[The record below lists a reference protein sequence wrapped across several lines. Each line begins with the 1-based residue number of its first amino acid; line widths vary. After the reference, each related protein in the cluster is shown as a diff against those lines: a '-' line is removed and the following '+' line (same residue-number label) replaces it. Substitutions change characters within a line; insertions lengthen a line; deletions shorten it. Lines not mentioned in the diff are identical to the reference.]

1 MQSSAEERGPRNFRG
16 TRDYVGRDYN
26 IRKWATDIIAWTF
39 EQFGFQPL
47 ETPILELEDTLRGKY
62 GEEGEANWF
71 RLSAVDEQRAG
82 MRYDQT
88 VPLARFMAMNWNAF
102 PMPFRRYVIGPVF
115 RKETVQAGRYRQFVQ
130 CDFDTVGSTNP
141 IIDAEVVAMN
151 AMVLSRLGFTDQF
164 QVQVNDRRLLDAIAT
179 DMGFE
184 NPEIVMAM
192 FRAWDKLGKQSLQEV
207 FDYFVGQVL
216 DIQLGGKEIGDE
228 ERRRRLSVLKLDNDS
243 FLDKTDQ
250 LLALEGMPIDV
261 QLSRVAGL
269 FPSARVGEAI
279 NGLDQLFNMITAM
292 GVSEARYSFRP
303 LLARGL
309 DYYTGPIFETMVQ
322 GGTVSITG
330 GGRFDHLVESLG
342 GPDLPASGSS
352 FGLER
357 VISIM
362 EEYGILPELPT
373 VPAEVFAVVFDFA
386 NADLMRY
393 LFDTVTGLRLTGL
406 KVEVYTGD
414 TQLRLGKQMDIAR
427 RKNVPITLLVGED
440 EMNSGNAAFKVLST
454 GEQFTVSVEELAES
468 LKQYL

>member
-1 MQSSAEERGPRNFRG
+1 MQDTTEEKGPRNFRG
-16 TRDYVGRDYN
+16 TRDYVGGDYN
-26 IRKWATDIIAWTF
+26 IRKWATDIIACTF

-47 ETPILELEDTLRGKY
+47 ETPILELEETLRGKY
-62 GEEGEANWF
+62 GQEGEANWF

-151 AMVLSRLGFTDQF
+151 TMVLSRLGFTDQF
-164 QVQVNDRRLLDAIAT
+164 QVQINDRRLLDAIAT
-179 DMGFE
+179 NMGYE
-184 NPEIVMAM
+184 NPEIVMAV
-192 FRAWDKLGKQSLQEV
+192 FRAWDKLGKQTLPDV
-207 FDYFVGQVL
+207 FEYFVGQIF
-216 DIQLGGKEIGDE
+216 DIQFGSKQIGDE
-228 ERRRRLSVLKLDNDS
+228 ERKRRLSVLKVQNDS
-243 FLDKTDQ
+243 FLAKTEQ
-250 LLALEGMPIDV
+250 LLAFEGMPADA

-269 FPSARVGEAI
+269 FQSDNVASAI
-279 NGLDQLFNMITAM
+279 KNMDQLINMITAM
-292 GVSEARYSFRP
+292 GVPESKYAFRP

-330 GGRFDHLVESLG
+330 GGRFDHLVETLG

-357 VISIM
+357 VINIM
-362 EEYGILPELPT
+362 EEYGILPVMPS

-386 NADLMRY
+386 NPELMRY
-393 LFDTVTGLRLTGL
+393 VFDVVTGLRLTGL

-414 TQLRLGKQMDIAR
+414 TQLRLGKQLDIAR
-427 RKNVPITLLVGED
+427 RKNVPVTLLVGDD
-440 EMNSGNAAFKVLST
+440 EMVNGNGTFKVLST
-454 GEQFTVSVEELAES
+454 GEQFTVSVDELAEQI
-468 LKQYL
+468 KQYL